1 MFIVFIG
8 ETELA
13 KIPGL
18 SAAGADVNALPYTGP
33 SDADVLYFGKPR
45 CVNTIPVDPQGHP
58 SPTVIAKAAIDE
70 AHLPLCVAC
79 AGNSV
84 NPACPFEKITE
95 NPGRDPRFGKAVA
108 DCDEIIRRSTELAE
122 KLAPSLQKI
131 VIGESVPGGTT
142 TALLLLRVLGY
153 NHTVSSAGPVNP
165 LSLKEQ
171 VWQRVSERLHTGIGG
186 LKGRGY
192 EAAEEVGDPMQIA
205 VAAFVRALPQEIEVT
220 LAGGTQMLAVAAL
233 LRDLGE
239 TRHLLVA
246 TTKYVYKDP
255 TSCMDEY
262 AKEIGCDVYWAP
274 LDFSRSERRGFAEY
288 ELGYIKEGVGMG
300 GAVMYAVQNGVSIE
314 RIQERA
320 EGLYD
325 TLVENMEANFR
336 KRI

>member
-18 SAAGADVNALPYTGP
+18 SAAGADVKALPYTGP
-33 SDADVLYFGKPR
+33 SDADVLCFGKPR

-58 SPTVIAKAAIDE
+58 SPTVITKAAIDE
-70 AHLPLCVAC
+70 AKLPLCVAC
-79 AGNSV
+79 AGNTI
-84 NPACPFEKITE
+84 NPACPFEKITKT
-95 NPGRDPRFGKAVA
+95 PGRDPRFGKAVT
-108 DCDEIIRRSTELAE
+108 DCQKIIRQSSELAE
-122 KLAPSLQKI
+122 KISKNTKKI
-131 VIGESVPGGTT
+131 IIGESVPGGTT
-142 TALLLLRVLGY
+142 TALLLLRSLGY

-165 LSLKEQ
+165 LGLKEQ
-171 VWQRVSERLHTGIGG
+171 IWQSVAKRLNIKIGG

-205 VAAFVRALPQEIEVT
+205 VAAFVRALPQKIDVT

-255 TSCMDEY
+255 TSCFAEY
-262 AKEIGCDVYWAP
+262 AKEIGCDTYWAP
-274 LDFSRSERRGFAEY
+274 LDFSKSKRKGFAEY

-300 GAVMYAVQNGVSIE
+300 GAVMYAVQNGIPIE
-314 RIQERA
+314 RIQQKA
-320 EGLYD
+320 EELYD
-325 TLVENMEANFR
+325 TLIENMEANF
-336 KRI
+336 K

>member
-18 SAAGADVNALPYTGP
+18 SAAGADVKALPYTGP

-70 AHLPLCVAC
+70 AQLPLCVAC

-95 NPGRDPRFGKAVA
+95 NPGRDPRFCKAVA
-108 DCDEIIRRSTELAE
+108 DCDEIIRHSEELAE
-122 KLAPSLQKI
+122 KIGKNVRRV

-142 TALLLLRVLGY
+142 TALLLLRALGY

-171 VWQRVSERLHTGIGG
+171 VWQSVSKKLNIGIGG

-192 EAAEEVGDPMQIA
+192 EAAEEAGDPMQIA
-205 VAAFVRALPQEIEVT
+205 VAAFVRALPRDIDVT

-255 TSCMDEY
+255 TSCFDKY
-262 AKEIGCDVYWAP
+262 AEEIGCDVYWAP
-274 LDFSRSERRGFAEY
+274 LDFSKSARKGFAEY

-300 GAVMYAVQNGVSIE
+300 GAVMYAVQNGVPIE
-314 RIQERA
+314 RIQQKA
-320 EGLYD
+320 EDLYD
-325 TLVENMEANFR
+325 TLIENMEANF
-336 KRI
+336 K